1 MSIVYDSVVSVA
13 KEIKSAEATLEKAV
27 ADIFEAEPRLYDLY
41 LVEKEY
47 DDTHIEKSGTTEGA
61 IAGWDTKGREQKESV
76 EEKYKRL
83 RAIADVKVKEPWRKK
98 LADKTWDEYLASIS
112 VIDSLTGYPHGI
124 NPYRSK
130 DAMTVLQALKIVLL
144 GDYGKEPEDY
154 VSQFPKSIPPTSKE
168 TDQNR

>member
-13 KEIKSAEATLEKAV
+13 EETKSEKATLEKAV

-41 LVEKEY
+41 LVEKEH
-47 DDTHIEKSGTTEGA
+47 HIEKSGTTEGA
-61 IAGWDTKGREQKESV
+61 IAGWDTRENGQKESV

-83 RAIADVKVKEPWRKK
+83 RAIADVKVKKPWRKK